1 MGLIQESVQ
10 SLSISRMYEVDAIS
24 DINSA
29 VKFIERIRM
38 LEDISI
44 YNINITNIDKDTR
57 YPTNNTYDSNIS
69 SEVLVDSIKTNAADI
84 ISMKGTY
91 KNKDI
96 SFSIFLNNFILLI
109 QFSKNEPID
118 IDSLEHRLYIM

>member
-1 MGLIQESVQ
+1 
-10 SLSISRMYEVDAIS
+10 
-24 DINSA
+24 
-29 VKFIERIRM
+29 
-38 LEDISI
+38 
-44 YNINITNIDKDTR
+44 
-57 YPTNNTYDSNIS
+57 
-69 SEVLVDSIKTNAADI
+69 
-84 ISMKGTY
+84 MKGTY